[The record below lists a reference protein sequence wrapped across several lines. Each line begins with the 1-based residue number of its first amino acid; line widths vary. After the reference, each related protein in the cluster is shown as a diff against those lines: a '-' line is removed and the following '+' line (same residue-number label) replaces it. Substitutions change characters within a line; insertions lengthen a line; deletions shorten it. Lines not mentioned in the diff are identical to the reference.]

1 MGPNRYGQ
9 AGSGSSGDHDRDLSA
24 VLAEERE
31 RRLDLE
37 RRVRELD
44 AQSQRFQEERAE
56 AERVNRIREGLQQR
70 GVRKTDLALRV
81 VREDVKP
88 GVDGELVAE
97 IGGARTSL
105 DEYLDRFVAENPEF
119 LPPRIAGGS
128 GASSGGGG
136 GGFATGGMD
145 LESIRPGMSE
155 EDARRAWREVARLM
169 GHREL

>member
-1 MGPNRYGQ
+1 MGPNRFSQ
-9 AGSGSSGDHDRDLSA
+9 SPTGSNELRTEDLSA

-31 RRLDLE
+31 RRIELE

-44 AQSQRFQEERAE
+44 EQSRRVQQERAE

-81 VREDVKP
+81 VREDVRQTSE
-88 GVDGELVAE
+88 GEFVAE
-97 IGGARTSL
+97 YNGGRASL

-128 GASSGGGG
+128 GATGGG
-136 GGFATGGMD
+136 GGFAPGGLD
-145 LESIRPGMSE
+145 LDSIRPGMSA
-155 EDARRAWREVARLM
+155 DDSKKAWREVARLM

>member
-1 MGPNRYGQ
+1 MGPNRFAQ
-9 AGSGSSGDHDRDLSA
+9 SETGSSERRSGDLSA

-31 RRLDLE
+31 RRIELE

-44 AQSQRFQEERAE
+44 EQSRRAQHERAE
-56 AERVNRIREGLQQR
+56 AERLGRIREGLQQR

-81 VREDVKP
+81 VRDDVKS
-88 GVDGELVAE
+88 GADGELVADYK
-97 IGGARTSL
+97 GGRASL

-128 GASSGGGG
+128 GASGGGSGFPQG
-136 GGFATGGMD
+136 GLD
-145 LESIRPGMSE
+145 LDSIRPGMSE
-155 EDARRAWREVARLM
+155 DDSRRAWREVARLM